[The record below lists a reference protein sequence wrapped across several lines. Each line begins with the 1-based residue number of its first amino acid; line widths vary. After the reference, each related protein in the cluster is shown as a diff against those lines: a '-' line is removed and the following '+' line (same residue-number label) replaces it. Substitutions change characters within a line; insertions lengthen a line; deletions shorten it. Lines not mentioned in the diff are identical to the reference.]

1 MPTQNILAASRCRSL
16 HSSEN
21 INIYLWL
28 KKNCATPRN
37 QNNEEVWLS
46 FMKSNASTAS
56 CFDTEPGIVIFI
68 ELKSTQSSQQDLSG
82 WEQSRAHWQTSRD
95 TQWLVYSHLDTRLSL
110 SQLFHFNYLTIN
122 LTGIKW
128 GPEETLET
136 SKTLRA
142 FLIIFCQP
150 WNSN

>member
-1 MPTQNILAASRCRSL
+1 MPTQNILASSHCRVL

-37 QNNEEVWLS
+37 QNNEELWLS
-46 FMKSNASTAS
+46 FMKSNINRFLFWHWARDCHLHKAEEHSELTAGSERMRAVQSTL
-56 CFDTEPGIVIFI
+56 T
-68 ELKSTQSSQQDLSG
+68 DL
-82 WEQSRAHWQTSRD
+82 QRHTMTRLFPFAHTS
-95 TQWLVYSHLDTRLSL
+95 LSLSL
-110 SQLFHFNYLTIN
+110 SQLFRFNYLTIN

-128 GPEETLET
+128 GSEETLET

-142 FLIIFCQP
+142 FLMIHP
-150 WNSN
+150 WN